1 MKTLKIAALTALI
14 GITAC
19 DGIVGA
25 DDDNFTFSSVLSTY
39 TEGMTSEAEAFGGTR
54 TLQVDGIFVV
64 PNPCHELKGSL
75 SRNGA
80 QVEVTVTANPTNTS
94 CTANISAIQYRLQ
107 SFGVPRG
114 PLRVTIYHK
123 IGTAPRTLVN
133 QVDVAI
139 G

>member
-1 MKTLKIAALTALI
+1 MKTLRIAALMALTTI
-14 GITAC
+14 AAC
-19 DGIVGA
+19 EGIVGT

-39 TEGMTSEAEAFGGTR
+39 TEGMTSEAEAFGGQR
-54 TLQVDGIFVV
+54 TLQVDGFFVV
-64 PNPCHELKGSL
+64 PNPCHELKGAF

-80 QVEVTVTANPTNTS
+80 QVEVTITANPTNTS

-114 PLRVTIYHK
+114 PLRVTIYHRV
-123 IGTAPRTLVN
+123 GTAARTLVN